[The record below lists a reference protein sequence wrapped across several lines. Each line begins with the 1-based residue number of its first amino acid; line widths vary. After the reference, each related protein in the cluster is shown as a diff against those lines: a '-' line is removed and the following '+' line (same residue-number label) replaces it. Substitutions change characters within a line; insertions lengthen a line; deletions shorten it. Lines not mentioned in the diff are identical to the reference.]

1 MSVNITNP
9 IYSNEDLAREHLES
23 ILWPTGAYCPRC
35 GATEARVTKLE
46 GKSTRPGVYKCKDCR
61 KPFSVTVGTVM
72 ERSKIPLTKW
82 VLAAHLMASSKKGMS
97 AHQLHRSLG
106 VTYKTAWFLAHRI
119 RAAMRAGGLVG
130 PLGGAGKVVEADET
144 YYGKVENPLTAR
156 TDGRPFTKGGIGT
169 ANKRAIVALVERG
182 GSVRTFHVAEANR
195 QTVEKIVRENVHPDS
210 RLHTDESRLYPRVGK
225 EFAAHETVKHSA
237 GEYARGDVHNN
248 NAEAFFGVFKKGMRG
263 VYQHCAEKHLHR
275 YLDEF
280 SFRHNTRTKLGFTD
294 TMRAEIAVEGI
305 EGKRLTYRRTNGEA
319 VA

>member
-1 MSVNITNP
+1 MKFDSPQFQTETEARKYIEALRWPSGRVCPKCGSVGSEYETKRAGR
-9 IYSNEDLAREHLES
+9 Y
-23 ILWPTGAYCPRC
+23 RC
-35 GATEARVTKLE
+35 GAKE
-46 GKSTRPGVYKCKDCR
+46 CR
-61 KPFSVTVGTVM
+61 KDFTTITGTVM
-72 ERSKIPLTKW
+72 EASHIKLTVW
-82 VLAAHLMASSKKGMS
+82 LMAFYLMASSKKGMS